1 MRWLPLAVQAAVA
14 ALLLASIVRSF
25 LGPPPPRARLT
36 AALVLLGAAGAVLS
50 AGAAALLQGASA
62 AGTALAVLGV
72 ELACA
77 SAWLGRGPL
86 GPGRGPDD
94 PRDDDPDDPAPAG
107 WDWGAFD
114 RARATW
120 SQPQRRPSGV
130 R

>member
-1 MRWLPLAVQAAVA
+1 M
-14 ALLLASIVRSF
+14 LLASIVRSF

-50 AGAAALLQGASA
+50 AGAVALLHGASVL
-62 AGTALAVLGV
+62 GTALAVLGV

-86 GPGRGPDD
+86 GPGRGPDR
-94 PRDDDPDDPAPAG
+94 PWDDDGPDDPAPAG
-107 WDWGAFD
+107 WDWDAFD
-114 RARATW
+114 RARAAW
-120 SQPQRRPSGV
+120 SQAERRPTAV